1 MCAVRK
7 ADKMAGYSVSE
18 HLESA
23 DHDWRSCP
31 DRLGR
36 RPRAEGQWE
45 PGQGKPEEHP
55 CQQPGITPW
64 AFEAQGSKGF
74 VQVNMNNQ
82 KGREGNTDAI

>member
-1 MCAVRK
+1 MTGGA
-7 ADKMAGYSVSE
+7 ALTGWE
-18 HLESA
+18 GGH
-23 DHDWRSCP
+23 
-31 DRLGR
+31 G
-36 RPRAEGQWE
+36 PRGQWE

-64 AFEAQGSKGF
+64 TLKPKEAKGF